1 MRGTGCV
8 VGGVGVIGCIVGG
21 GGYGIGLCSHWS
33 WSGVGGWYWLT
44 LGGGIGVGRGYCGWW
59 GNGMDAMLGVAHWL
73 LMVPKLMTCWSME
86 SMRGIEM

>member
-8 VGGVGVIGCIVGG
+8 VGGVEIIGCLVGG

-33 WSGVGGWYWLT
+33 WNGGVRLYWFK

-59 GNGMDAMLGVAHWL
+59 GIGIG
-73 LMVPKLMTCWSME
+73 PKLVTYCSIE

>member
-33 WSGVGGWYWLT
+33 WSGVGGWYWLK

-59 GNGMDAMLGVAHWL
+59 GNGMAMQGVVHWV
-73 LMVPKLMTCWSME
+73 LMGPRLMTYCSME